1 MTAPRPHNRAMPVR
15 CRLFV
20 IALAT
25 AGFAAAPFAADLPPV
40 TVQERVLIMPKLPAG
55 ADVPMNL
62 PDDGAVRMPFVS
74 GGAPGVAARINEAVW
89 REMLDGASA
98 PTTPGKT
105 FTPRPDKLPRGIS
118 SLQYTAR
125 LLPAASPR
133 LLSLGFSGEGCG
145 AYCEEYASTRV
156 FDLRDGRALSLGD
169 LLTVDGF
176 IAVGRRVDAERR
188 RAYQAQVRE
197 WRAAVKAAPKGRKK
211 DDADDA
217 ADRLALN
224 EECLQQVDSQPTTP
238 QWLVSEVFAFD
249 GHGGLLLTRARCSN
263 HATRALDDVDEVK
276 VAIAAADLKGW
287 LTPYG
292 LAVVQQEGD
301 APPPAPFAGRE
312 LHGRLAGQAV
322 TMKLE
327 PMREGA
333 DTRGAYEYDRFH
345 TPIALAVR
353 QEGGEVRAFEQA
365 GEFEL
370 TPAGGS
376 LVGTWQDK
384 AHRKQMPVIVQ

>member
-133 LLSLGFSGEGCG
+133 L
-145 AYCEEYASTRV
+145 
-156 FDLRDGRALSLGD
+156 LSLGD

-333 DTRGAYEYDRFH
+333 DTRGTYEYDRVH